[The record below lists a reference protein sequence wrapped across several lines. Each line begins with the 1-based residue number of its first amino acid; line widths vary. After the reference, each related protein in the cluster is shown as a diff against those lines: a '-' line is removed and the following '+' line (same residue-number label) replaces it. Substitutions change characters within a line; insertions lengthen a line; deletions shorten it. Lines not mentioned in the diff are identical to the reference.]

1 MDIYDVWKTDSEIYQ
16 VNFVKKK
23 KTNEQALILQNTI
36 SYSKLC
42 NWVWFVYK
50 IDKYINGTE

>member
-36 SYSKLC
+36 SYSKLL
-42 NWVWFVYK
+42 
-50 IDKYINGTE
+50 